1 MKSYKC
7 LQGKVIRN
15 WWTFYLEK
23 HMSRNG
29 EKSKGS
35 QARCVIKILW
45 QNTFYYVS
53 FIQSDW
59 LPLLCFGSQTHYN
72 ACSATKK
79 YKDDSSKCKRTLRN
93 LFTAAECSLL
103 CWQIFTDCL
112 CPFYIFWLVFL
123 RGNYWTISWNLWKHS
138 SWIVLSFVC
147 LYSSSSLKASPV
159 PLRKCIFICSTGRAF

>member
-1 MKSYKC
+1 MDILFRETYVQEWRKIKRQS
-7 LQGKVIRN
+7 
-15 WWTFYLEK
+15 
-23 HMSRNG
+23 
-29 EKSKGS
+29 S
-35 QARCVIKILW
+35 QMCNQNFMTEYILLCFLYSIW
-45 QNTFYYVS
+45 
-53 FIQSDW
+53 W
-59 LPLLCFGSQTHYN
+59 LPLQCFGSQTHYN

-123 RGNYWTISWNLWKHS
+123 RGNYWTIPWNLWKHS

-147 LYSSSSLKASPV
+147 LYSSSSLNASPV